1 MPELNT
7 FPGVY
12 FEVIDDSAYQLGAGS
27 TTKIGL
33 FADTI
38 KGPGNEW
45 VMVENWGQFV
55 SKFGGLKTDATNTCF
70 YGPQAAKTILG
81 ETNELWVYRLI
92 KNAADADDLLYPQS
106 TEPSATAGFTF
117 RLLHAGAQNPWE
129 ATNRP
134 CYLIEASALA
144 STSHGGAN
152 LYDIYLY
159 ESDQFNDA
167 TNSGQATAFTN
178 LTFNGYGLYSSD
190 ASSLKATE
198 IWKTISFLK
207 DPTSGQAAIDA
218 IGLYGGTLVSPNI
231 AIEIT
236 DSGQWDTFNSE
247 AEGLIGDTDDF
258 CIWIPVATAVSD
270 EALTAKAVFGKTL
283 GEGGRYNGATR
294 DLAAAEHFNATAFDD
309 GLDIVL
315 MPDAHLA
322 SATADVKTGWDS
334 LIDVAVEHGGLAVI
348 TTADSGNVS
357 TLVGDDNAQAFN
369 NSHAAMYTPWLK
381 INNPTEGRIY
391 DHPADGNVVKAMAF
405 TDRTQWP
412 WFAPAGG
419 IRGVLENISLKRSF
433 TEGNMERLYNGNVNV
448 LRSIPNVGPL
458 IWGQKTLQKKRTALD
473 RVNVRRL
480 MTYLRKKIKQYSAS
494 FLFEPNDSTTWSK
507 LKTQIDALLDTVK
520 TERGVYDYRVII
532 DETTN
537 TADVVDRNEMR
548 GKIFLK
554 PTKAAEVITMS
565 FIIAGT
571 GANFEE

>member
-12 FEVIDDSAYQLGAGS
+12 FEVVDDSAYQLGAGS

-45 VMVENWGQFV
+45 VKVENWGQFV
-55 SKFGGLKTDATNTCF
+55 SKFGGLKTDATNTCY

-81 ETNELWVYRLI
+81 ETNELWIYRLI
-92 KNAADADDLLYPQS
+92 LNAGDSDDLLYPQT
-106 TEPSATAGFTF
+106 TEPSASGGFTF
-117 RLLHAGAQNPWE
+117 RLLHAGNQQPWE

-134 CYLIEASALA
+134 CYLIEASQIDL
-144 STSHGGAN
+144 TKTGGAY

-159 ESDQFNDA
+159 ESDQFHDA
-167 TNSGQATAFTN
+167 TNSGATDTLN
-178 LTFNGYGLYSSD
+178 NWTFNGKNIYSSD
-190 ASSLKATE
+190 ASSVKAKQ
-198 IWKTISFLK
+198 IWKNISFLK
-207 DPTSGQAAIDA
+207 DPTGGQAAIDA
-218 IGLYGGTLVSPNI
+218 IGLYGGTLVSPDI

-236 DSGQWDTFNSE
+236 STSNWDNFNSE
-247 AEGLIGDTDDF
+247 AEGLVDNIF
-258 CIWIPVATAVSD
+258 IPASGVVTQAAV
-270 EALTAKAVFGKTL
+270 TQKAVFGKAL
-283 GEGGRYNGATR
+283 GEGSRYAGTSRVLSNV
-294 DLAAAEHFNATAFDD
+294 EHFNAATFDD

-315 MPDAHLA
+315 MPDAHL
-322 SATADVKTGWDS
+322 SAGTQADVITAWES
-334 LIDVAVEHGGLAVI
+334 LIDIAEEQGGIAVI
-348 TTADSGNVS
+348 TTEDSGTVA
-357 TLVGDDNAQAFN
+357 TLVGNNNAQAFN
-369 NSHAAMYTPWLK
+369 TSYAAIYTPWLK
-381 INNPTEGRIY
+381 INNPDEGVIFN
-391 DHPADGNVVKAMAF
+391 HPADGNVVKAMAL

-419 IRGVLENISLKRSF
+419 VRGVLSNLALKRQF
-433 TEGNMERLYNGNVNV
+433 TEGQMTDLYNGNVNV
-448 LRSIPNVGPL
+448 LRNIPNVGPL
-458 IWGQKTLQKKRTALD
+458 IWGQKTMQKKRTSLD

-480 MTYLRKKIKQYSAS
+480 MTYLRKKIKEYSAA

-507 LKTQIDALLDTVK
+507 LKTQVDSLLDIVK
-520 TERGVYDYRVII
+520 TERGVYDYRVIL